1 MSSDAT
7 PSIPPSAPPLPPVLF
22 QQSVP
27 KPEAEPRPK
36 ADLLAAIVNP
46 LRAVDVVLATP
57 SRSRSNVE
65 RNVALVELIL
75 LLVASSAIYAIPFGL
90 VLGWEAW
97 WKIGVL
103 TLGSTL
109 ICLPSLHVFGA
120 FIGLRTTPA
129 QITALAMTLPAAAAL
144 FSAGFA
150 PILAFLRA
158 TFDPSSDTV
167 TWISLAKV
175 LLGASLVAGGIQLA
189 RTVPRSRDERGTIAL
204 IFLIP
209 AWLAVLAYVLVRMV
223 RVLDLFG

>member
-1 MSSDAT
+1 
-7 PSIPPSAPPLPPVLF
+7 
-22 QQSVP
+22 
-27 KPEAEPRPK
+27 
-36 ADLLAAIVNP
+36 
-46 LRAVDVVLATP
+46 LATP
-57 SRSRSNVE
+57 ARSRSNVE
-65 RNVALVELIL
+65 RGVALLELIL
-75 LLVASSAIYAIPFGL
+75 LLVVSSAIYAVPFGL
-90 VLGWEAW
+90 VLGWDAW

-103 TLGSTL
+103 TLGSTV

-144 FSAGFA
+144 FSAGFS

-158 TFDPSSDTV
+158 TFDPTSDTV
-167 TWISLAKV
+167 TWIALAKV
-175 LLGASLVAGGIQLA
+175 LLGASVFAGAIQLG
-189 RTVPRSRDERGTIAL
+189 RTIPRLRDERGASAL

>member
-1 MSSDAT
+1 MLFQR
-7 PSIPPSAPPLPPVLF
+7 SAPRPP
-22 QQSVP
+22 
-27 KPEAEPRPK
+27 AEPRPS
-36 ADLLAAIVNP
+36 ADFLAAIVNP

-57 SRSRSNVE
+57 ARSRSNVE
-65 RNVALVELIL
+65 RGVGLLELIL
-75 LLVASSAIYAIPFGL
+75 LLVVSSAIYAVPFGL
-90 VLGWEAW
+90 VLGWDAW

-103 TLGSTL
+103 TLGSTV

-144 FSAGFA
+144 FSAGFS

-158 TFDPSSDTV
+158 TFDPTSDTV
-167 TWISLAKV
+167 TWIALAKV
-175 LLGASLVAGGIQLA
+175 LLGASVFAGAIQLG
-189 RTVPRSRDERGTIAL
+189 RTIPRLRDERGASAL